1 MINSCSLSIIIIY
14 LLLFKMVPRDCADK
28 NKQGD
33 HKSGSGYTC
42 AAKGVN
48 HEGCLVVLKTGC
60 VIDEAEV

>member
-1 MINSCSLSIIIIY
+1 
-14 LLLFKMVPRDCADK
+14 MVPRDCADK
-28 NKQGD
+28 NKQGN

-60 VIDEAEV
+60 AIDEAEIKYGLIAASLSAFTC